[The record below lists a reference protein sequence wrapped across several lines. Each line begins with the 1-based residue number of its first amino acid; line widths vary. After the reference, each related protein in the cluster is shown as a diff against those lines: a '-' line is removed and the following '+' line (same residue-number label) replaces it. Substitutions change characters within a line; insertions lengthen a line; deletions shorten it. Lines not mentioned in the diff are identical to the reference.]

1 MTDPATFF
9 RNEMAAWPLA
19 RDNFRNLEKSLA
31 GAVMLTDGGGWQL
44 RKVLVNHRRASI
56 TAKTD
61 SQSIAARP
69 CFLCASNRPPE
80 QGAIREGGY
89 EILVNPYPLA
99 PVHYTIASCRHE
111 VQSIADHISDMAQ
124 LTTNMPD
131 MCVFY
136 NGPRCGASA
145 PDHLHFQAVTKE
157 TAANI
162 LDPALPLEKIAAIAD
177 GVLFRS
183 QPGRTPYPFFIIDAP
198 TAEYTEKILRHLLA
212 ALLPADPEPM
222 VNIAIVT
229 LPDGGLRT
237 FVAPRR
243 RHRPT
248 VYGTEPGQL
257 LVSPA
262 TIEMLGTLVCSRQE
276 DFDRLD
282 LPQALSILAEVGLSE
297 EELTETV
304 NKLLNNPNNAS

>member
-1 MTDPATFF
+1 MTDLDAFF
-9 RNEMAAWPLA
+9 RSELSAWPLA

-31 GAVMLTDGGGWQL
+31 GAVRLTDGGGWQF

-61 SQSIAARP
+61 SRSIAARP

-80 QGAIREGGY
+80 QGAIRDGGY

-99 PVHYTIASCRHE
+99 PIHFTIASCRHE
-111 VQSIADHISDMAQ
+111 AQNIAGHIADLARLTADMS
-124 LTTNMPD
+124 D

-212 ALLPADPEPM
+212 ALPPANPEPM
-222 VNIAIVT
+222 VNIAMVT

-237 FVAPRR
+237 FVASRR

-257 LVSPA
+257 LVSLA

-282 LPQALSILAEVGLSE
+282 LPLALSILAEVGLSE
-297 EELTETV
+297 EEFSECVNNFLT
-304 NKLLNNPNNAS
+304 NIAS

>member
-1 MTDPATFF
+1 MTDHDAFF
-9 RNEMAAWPLA
+9 RSELSAWPLA

-61 SQSIAARP
+61 SRSIAARP
-69 CFLCASNRPPE
+69 CFLCAANRPPE

-99 PVHYTIASCRHE
+99 PIHFTIASCHHE
-111 VQSIADHISDMAQ
+111 AQSFAGHIADMAR
-124 LTTNMPD
+124 LTTVLPD

-183 QPGRTPYPFFIIDAP
+183 QPGCTPYPFFLIDAP
-198 TAEYTEKILRHLLA
+198 TAETTEKILRRLFA
-212 ALLPADPEPM
+212 ALPLADPEPM
-222 VNIAIVT
+222 VNIAMVT
-229 LPDGGLRT
+229 LPEGDLRT

-243 RHRPT
+243 HHRPA

-262 TIEMLGTLVCSRQE
+262 TIEMLGTIVCSRQE

-282 LPQALSILAEVGLSE
+282 LPSVLSIFAEVGLSE
-297 EELTETV
+297 EEFSECV
-304 NKLLNNPNNAS
+304 NKFLINVAR

>member
-1 MTDPATFF
+1 
-9 RNEMAAWPLA
+9 MAAWPLA

-31 GAVMLTDGGGWQL
+31 EAVMLTDGGGWQL

-61 SQSIAARP
+61 SRSIAARP

-222 VNIAIVT
+222 VNIAMVT

-237 FVAPRR
+237 FVASRR

-297 EELTETV
+297 EEFSECVNNFLT
-304 NKLLNNPNNAS
+304 NIAS

>member
-1 MTDPATFF
+1 MTDHDAFF
-9 RNEMAAWPLA
+9 RSELSVWPLA

-31 GAVMLTDGGGWQL
+31 GAVMLTDGGGWQF
-44 RKVLVNHRRASI
+44 RKVLVNHRRTSI

-61 SQSIAARP
+61 SRSIAARP
-69 CFLCASNRPPE
+69 CFLCAANRPPE
-80 QGAIREGGY
+80 QGAIRDGGY

-99 PVHYTIASCRHE
+99 PIHFTIASCRHE
-111 VQSIADHISDMAQ
+111 AQNIAGHIADLARLTADMS
-124 LTTNMPD
+124 D

-162 LDPALPLEKIAAIAD
+162 LDAALPLEKIAAIAD
-177 GVLFRS
+177 GALFRS
-183 QPGRTPYPFFIIDAP
+183 QPDRTPYPFFIIDAP
-198 TAEYTEKILRHLLA
+198 TAETTEKILSRLLA
-212 ALLPADPEPM
+212 ALPPADPEPM
-222 VNIAIVT
+222 VNIAMVT

-243 RHRPT
+243 RHRPA
-248 VYGTEPGQL
+248 VYGTEPSQL

-262 TIEMLGTLVCSRQE
+262 TIEMLGTLVCSRPE
-276 DFDRLD
+276 DFDCLD
-282 LPQALSILAEVGLSE
+282 LTSAASILAEVGLSE

-304 NKLLNNPNNAS
+304 TNFLTNV

>member
-1 MTDPATFF
+1 
-9 RNEMAAWPLA
+9 MAAWPLA

-31 GAVMLTDGGGWQL
+31 EAVRLTNGGGWQF

-61 SQSIAARP
+61 SRSIAARP

-124 LTTNMPD
+124 LTTVLPD

-162 LDPALPLEKIAAIAD
+162 LDAALPLEKIAAIAD
-177 GVLFRS
+177 GTLFRS
-183 QPGRTPYPFFIIDAP
+183 QPGRTPYPFFLIDAP
-198 TAEYTEKILRHLLA
+198 TAETTKKILSR
-212 ALLPADPEPM
+212 
-222 VNIAIVT
+222 
-229 LPDGGLRT
+229 LRT

-243 RHRPT
+243 RHRPA

-262 TIEMLGTLVCSRQE
+262 TIEMLGTLVCSRPE

-282 LPQALSILAEVGLSE
+282 LTSAASILAEVGLSE

-304 NKLLNNPNNAS
+304 TNFLTNV